1 MIITFFIKY
10 LLIVNLVSSIKQ
22 KHSLNFCN
30 RSIEILLKEYG
41 YGRYRVKKM
50 LLISELKTNR
60 RKEFSHEYK
69 NWKNEWKM
77 VLFIDE
83 IFIE

>member
-1 MIITFFIKY
+1 
-10 LLIVNLVSSIKQ
+10 
-22 KHSLNFCN
+22 
-30 RSIEILLKEYG
+30 
-41 YGRYRVKKM
+41 M